1 MQLEGEMF
9 DLDDDWMNDDPEQ
22 VARDE
27 EIAKAMAEVDAIE
40 RLFGVA

>member
-1 MQLEGEMF
+1 MQPEGEVF

-22 VARDE
+22 IARDE
-27 EIAKAMAEVDAIE
+27 EIAEMMAEVDAIE